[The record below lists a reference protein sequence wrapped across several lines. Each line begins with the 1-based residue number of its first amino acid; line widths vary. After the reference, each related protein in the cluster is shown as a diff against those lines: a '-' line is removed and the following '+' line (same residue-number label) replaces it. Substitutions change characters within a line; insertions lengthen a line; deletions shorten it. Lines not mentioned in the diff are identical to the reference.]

1 MIGLENPEVNEKIIC
16 IELKGHYGRLSF
28 LKSSSY
34 VVEICL
40 ASKYWMEYVV
50 DELLNYN
57 KLGQLAGD
65 KFGNYVVEKAL
76 EHSKVTI

>member
-1 MIGLENPEVNEKIIC
+1 MIGLENPQVNERIIC
-16 IELKGHYGRLSF
+16 IELKGHFVWLSSHKF
-28 LKSSSY
+28 ASH
-34 VVEICL
+34 VVEKCL

-76 EHSKVTI
+76 IHSKVTI